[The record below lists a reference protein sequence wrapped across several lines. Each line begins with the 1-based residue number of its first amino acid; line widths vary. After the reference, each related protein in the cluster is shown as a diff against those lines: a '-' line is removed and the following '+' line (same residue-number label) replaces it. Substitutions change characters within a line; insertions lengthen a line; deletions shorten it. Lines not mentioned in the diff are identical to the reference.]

1 MGANSEGKETT
12 RTDYTGA
19 VCNPGNQKD
28 ECHAKNSSDPSTPPS
43 WVWNSYLGV
52 CQPIS
57 TECPAGQKAT
67 PDGKCRNNDECP
79 VSHVLNAS
87 GVCVK
92 KDEDCAPGTIRGLDG
107 ICKQDD
113 VTDKSKC
120 GEGMAKGKDGTCKAD
135 ANKDG
140 IPDADQ
146 DPDNPDNNEDGK
158 KFSGGDN
165 CNAPPACAGDPIMCG
180 QARIQWRIE
189 CNTRKHA
196 NVEGG
201 ACDRMPICTGDGCKP
216 VEYAQLIQQ
225 WKTACAVQ
233 RLAEKGITTNPGDG
247 GGESGTVPTPDTT
260 GVSDGELESA
270 LGEHGEG
277 DPKDAFTDGS
287 EGGDGSGQ
295 PGGDPGGT
303 GLDSSG
309 FGWARSCPQMPSVDL
324 MGRTITFDIGP
335 FCNWMAIG
343 GWLVL
348 IMASL
353 LSVRIMSSG
362 GA

>member
-1 MGANSEGKETT
+1 STLFPYTT
-12 RTDYTGA
+12 LFR
-19 VCNPGNQKD
+19 
-28 ECHAKNSSDPSTPPS
+28 S
-43 WVWNSYLGV
+43 
-52 CQPIS
+52 
-57 TECPAGQKAT
+57 
-67 PDGKCRNNDECP
+67 
-79 VSHVLNAS
+79 
-87 GVCVK
+87 
-92 KDEDCAPGTIRGLDG
+92 

-225 WKTACAVQ
+225 W
-233 RLAEKGITTNPGDG
+233 
-247 GGESGTVPTPDTT
+247 
-260 GVSDGELESA
+260 
-270 LGEHGEG
+270 
-277 DPKDAFTDGS
+277 
-287 EGGDGSGQ
+287 
-295 PGGDPGGT
+295 
-303 GLDSSG
+303 
-309 FGWARSCPQMPSVDL
+309 
-324 MGRTITFDIGP
+324 
-335 FCNWMAIG
+335 
-343 GWLVL
+343 
-348 IMASL
+348 
-353 LSVRIMSSG
+353 
-362 GA
+362 